1 MTAAS
6 TRFMRLLALLTL
18 ASRATSLSFGL
29 STRVARPR
37 RVSAPAM
44 LADDSWSSL
53 ESQIRSQLRSVCA
66 GVSLG
71 AAKPLL
77 SNKPKAWVLI
87 FNEGSANEGVY
98 TLQGRSTRA
107 TSYVLAFEEHEEAS
121 RFGLLLQAQGFDE
134 PAAVQWPSKH
144 LSEFCE
150 GAGFELGLVPHD
162 TVLLPPSNNFY
173 DNDAFSRLERSDA
186 EQPLAA
192 ERAALERLLGLPD
205 EQA

>member
-1 MTAAS
+1 MTAS
-6 TRFMRLLALLTL
+6 FVRVLTLLAL

-29 STRVARPR
+29 SSRVVRSR
-37 RVSAPAM
+37 RASTPAM

-71 AAKPLL
+71 EAKPLL

-205 EQA
+205 TGMDA

>member
-1 MTAAS
+1 MTAS
-6 TRFMRLLALLTL
+6 FVRVLTLLAL
-18 ASRATSLSFGL
+18 ASGATSLSFGL
-29 STRVARPR
+29 SSRVVRSR
-37 RVSAPAM
+37 RASTPAM

-77 SNKPKAWVLI
+77 NNKPKAWVLI

>member
-1 MTAAS
+1 MTAS
-6 TRFMRLLALLTL
+6 FVRVLALLAL

-29 STRVARPR
+29 SSRVVRSR
-37 RVSAPAM
+37 RASTPAM
-44 LADDSWSSL
+44 LADDSWSLL
-53 ESQIRSQLRSVCA
+53 ESQIRLQLRSVCA

-205 EQA
+205 TGMDA

>member
-1 MTAAS
+1 MC
-6 TRFMRLLALLTL
+6 
-18 ASRATSLSFGL
+18 
-29 STRVARPR
+29 
-37 RVSAPAM
+37 
-44 LADDSWSSL
+44 
-53 ESQIRSQLRSVCA
+53 IRDR
-66 GVSLG
+66 
-71 AAKPLL
+71 
-77 SNKPKAWVLI
+77 
-87 FNEGSANEGVY
+87 
-98 TLQGRSTRA
+98 
-107 TSYVLAFEEHEEAS
+107 YVLAFEEHEEAS

-173 DNDAFSRLERSDA
+173 DSEAFARLERADA

-205 EQA
+205 TGMDA

>member
-1 MTAAS
+1 MAALGWDS
-6 TRFMRLLALLTL
+6 GEPL
-18 ASRATSLSFGL
+18 SL
-29 STRVARPR
+29 
-37 RVSAPAM
+37 
-44 LADDSWSSL
+44 
-53 ESQIRSQLRSVCA
+53 I

-77 SNKPKAWVLI
+77 NNKPKAWVLI

-205 EQA
+205 DMGA

>member
-1 MTAAS
+1 M
-6 TRFMRLLALLTL
+6 RFVSLLALLAL
-18 ASRATSLSFGL
+18 ASRAASLSLGL
-29 STRVARPR
+29 SGRVARR
-37 RVSAPAM
+37 AAPAM

-121 RFGLLLQAQGFDE
+121 RFGLLLQAQGFD
-134 PAAVQWPSKH
+134 
-144 LSEFCE
+144 
-150 GAGFELGLVPHD
+150 LVPHD

-192 ERAALERLLGLPD
+192 ERAQLERLLGLPD
-205 EQA
+205 TGMDA

>member
-1 MTAAS
+1 MWQKCPQTTSDLILLELNYRDPCKSVPTPCFTELQALLRACPS
-6 TRFMRLLALLTL
+6 SRFSKIGLVNFQCISAVLLTSPFATGTHSVPQLALCIT
-18 ASRATSLSFGL
+18 
-29 STRVARPR
+29 TR
-37 RVSAPAM
+37 
-44 LADDSWSSL
+44 
-53 ESQIRSQLRSVCA
+53 
-66 GVSLG
+66 
-71 AAKPLL
+71 
-77 SNKPKAWVLI
+77 
-87 FNEGSANEGVY
+87 
-98 TLQGRSTRA
+98 
-107 TSYVLAFEEHEEAS
+107 
-121 RFGLLLQAQGFDE
+121 LLLQAQGFDE

-205 EQA
+205 TGLDA